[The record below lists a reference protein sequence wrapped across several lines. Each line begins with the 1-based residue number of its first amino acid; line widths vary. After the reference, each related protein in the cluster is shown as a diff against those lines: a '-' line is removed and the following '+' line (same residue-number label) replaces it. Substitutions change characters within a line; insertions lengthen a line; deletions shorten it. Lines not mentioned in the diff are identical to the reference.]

1 MQEIHT
7 SGLKVE
13 GDNNRRLPLRTL
25 DNDDL
30 GGTSSANRAEV
41 NTQHHNIHLLHSIK

>member
-1 MQEIHT
+1 MQEIHI

-13 GDNNRRLPLRTL
+13 GDNNRCLALRAL

-30 GGTSSANRAEV
+30 GATASANRAEV
-41 NTQHHNIHLLHSIK
+41 NTQHHNIHLLPSIK